1 MDDQKGYV
9 IVTTALLLVVL
20 LGFGALAVDVGLLYS
35 ARTAAQRAADAAALA
50 GAFTFVVNPAS
61 AQPSTAYD
69 NAMSTALSNNIL
81 GASLTEP
88 EVTVTVDVANQRATV
103 EIARTEGTFFAR
115 ALGLN
120 SADIGARAVAE
131 ASQNAVAS
139 FCAKPWFIPNTI
151 VSDLAPCEACAAGE
165 VLISNGAVTV
175 YGAQQIEGGLPF
187 TIKPNNPTGALVPG
201 QFFAVRMLDS
211 QGGRDYRIN
220 ISTCSPNVLTCLDT
234 YGLEPGNM
242 IGPTIQGVN
251 DLIGNSPD
259 VYLAMGQYQD
269 SGFNISDTSDSLIVS
284 PLWDICALAGFC
296 PDNKL
301 PDGGAGAE
309 ISVAGFA
316 LIFLDGVQGNNVV
329 AHLLG
334 VFGCGTVGPPPGNE
348 ETGPFSVLVRLVR
361 LPEE

>member
-9 IVTTALLLVVL
+9 IVTTAVLLVVL

-69 NAMSTALSNNIL
+69 HAMSTALSNNIL

-139 FCAKPWFIPNTI
+139 FCAKPWFIPNTV
-151 VSDLAPCEACAAGE
+151 VSDFSPCEACAAGQ
-165 VLISNGAVTV
+165 VLISNGVVTQF
-175 YGAQQIEGGLPF
+175 GADAIEIGLPF
-187 TIKPNNPTGALVPG
+187 TIKPNNPTGAMAPG
-201 QFFAVRMLDS
+201 QFYAVRMGDS
-211 QGGRDYRIN
+211 AGGKDYRTN
-220 ISTCSPNVLTCLDT
+220 ISTCSPDVLTCLDT

-242 IGPTIQGVN
+242 IGPTLQGVN
-251 DLIGNSPD
+251 DLIGSPGD
-259 VYLAMGQYQD
+259 EYIAIGQYRD
-269 SGFNISDTSDSLIVS
+269 SGGNTSDTSRSLIVA

-296 PDNKL
+296 PGNTL
-301 PDGGAGAE
+301 PDSGANAE
-309 ISVAGFA
+309 INVAGFA

-348 ETGPFSVLVRLVR
+348 ETGPFGVLVRLVR

>member
-1 MDDQKGYV
+1 M
-9 IVTTALLLVVL
+9 
-20 LGFGALAVDVGLLYS
+20 
-35 ARTAAQRAADAAALA
+35 
-50 GAFTFVVNPAS
+50 
-61 AQPSTAYD
+61 
-69 NAMSTALSNNIL
+69 
-81 GASLTEP
+81 
-88 EVTVTVDVANQRATV
+88 ANQRATV

-120 SADIGARAVAE
+120 SVNIGARAVAE

-139 FCAKPWFIPNTI
+139 FFAKPWFIPYTV
-151 VSDLAPCEACAAGE
+151 VSDLSPCEACALGE
-165 VLISNGAVTV
+165 VLISNGVVTP
-175 YGAQQIEGGLPF
+175 YGAAQIEGGLPF
-187 TIKPNNPTGALVPG
+187 TIKPNNPTGALAPG
-201 QFFAVRMLDS
+201 QFYAVRMLDS
-211 QGGRDYRIN
+211 AGGKDYRTN
-220 ISTCSPNVLTCLDT
+220 ISTCSPEVLTCLDT

-242 IGPTIQGVN
+242 IGPTLQGVN
-251 DLIGNSPD
+251 DLIGSPSD
-259 VYLAMGQYQD
+259 LFLAMGQYLD
-269 SGFNISDTSDSLIVS
+269 SGGNTSDTSRSLVVS

-301 PDGGAGAE
+301 PDGGANAE

-334 VFGCGTVGPPPGNE
+334 VFGCGSVGPPPGSE